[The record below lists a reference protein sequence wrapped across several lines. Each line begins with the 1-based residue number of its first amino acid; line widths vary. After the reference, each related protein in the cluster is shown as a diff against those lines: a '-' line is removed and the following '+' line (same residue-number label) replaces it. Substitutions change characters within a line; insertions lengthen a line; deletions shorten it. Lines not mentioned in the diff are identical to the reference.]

1 MRLTKE
7 GTILPLFSDI
17 ISVIRQLT
25 IVIEE
30 NWGKKSLAEYHC
42 TPKTLLE
49 TKSFHKNVM
58 YIFSKNYKT

>member
-17 ISVIRQLT
+17 ISVIRQLR

-30 NWGKKSLAEYHC
+30 NWGKNHLQNIIVHQKHC
-42 TPKTLLE
+42 
-49 TKSFHKNVM
+49 
-58 YIFSKNYKT
+58 